1 MELSE
6 RIAPVIARL
15 PAQLKQL
22 LDMEL
27 AAGNK
32 IIDMEIGR
40 GEAAGRTV
48 LVLTHP
54 FRTRHLSAPPGVL
67 YRELLNREPKVYEF
81 YTQDESISLMT
92 AVFKPMVLQPL
103 AAPEDRNEAHIKRME
118 EIHKRDAEV
127 AAARAEAMCHPPKPA
142 PDPTKS
148 DIINRFLQSMVI
160 TYEMWHDG
168 NGYDVDLLKQMA
180 PEEREAVEK
189 TLITHQPRDWRDIEA
204 LAMIDSAMS
213 RSVIE
218 SALKST
224 DPSVRREAMKY
235 AGEKADPADREKLI
249 IHAIRTKAI
258 FDGLS
263 QTLDEIEEFHT
274 PAIVDALFRGALD
287 GDGEAA
293 VHFTAMLFFLHGKS
307 REAFDWDHRPFF
319 LRFNTTDR
327 NERRNAFKELC
338 QTVGVDSEKYMR

>member
-1 MELSE
+1 MEFSE
-6 RIAPVIARL
+6 RIARVIARL
-15 PAQLKQL
+15 PAPLKRL

-27 AAGNK
+27 ATGNK

-48 LVLTHP
+48 VVLTHP
-54 FRTRHLSAPPGVL
+54 FRTRQLAAPPGVL

-92 AVFKPMVLQPL
+92 AVFKPLVLQPL
-103 AAPEDRNEAHIKRME
+103 VGPENPTEAHIKRME
-118 EIHKRDAEV
+118 EINKRDLEA
-127 AAARAEAMCHPPKPA
+127 AAARAEAMRHPPKPA

-148 DIINRFLQSMVI
+148 DLVNRFLQSMVI

-168 NGYDVDLLKQMA
+168 TGYSVDLLKQMT
-180 PEEREAVEK
+180 PEEREGVEK
-189 TLITHQPRDWRDIEA
+189 ILVNRQPRDWRDIEA
-204 LAMIDSAMS
+204 LAMIDSDMS

-224 DPSVRREAMKY
+224 DPAIRREAMKY
-235 AGEKADPADREKLI
+235 AGEKANPADREKLI

-274 PAIVDALFRGALD
+274 PAIVDALFHGALD

-293 VHFTAMLFFLHGKS
+293 VHFAAMLFFLHGKS

-327 NERRNAFKELC
+327 NERRAAFKELC
-338 QTVGVDSEKYMR
+338 QTVGVDPEKYIR